1 MENGTQTI
9 VEGKEQEIKAEDNWK
24 YEFNGLAKYD
34 ESGKEIIYTVVES
47 QVTGYEPS
55 YETEENN
62 KNIINITNKR
72 DVYYV
77 SGTKEIIGVKVKDNQ
92 TGAFVEVNPDTF
104 SVSVGDIVKYEITM
118 KNEGNTDLENIVIK
132 DNKKVTLTNVIAP
145 ETMNTNAIE
154 YKEYDANSN
163 LVQGLTGKL
172 KPGKTVKVQV
182 TYKLENNEDIQD
194 VSKLKNEATVS
205 ADKTNTEKPTEEI
218 NVAHVPSVAIEKTS
232 IKINE
237 KEIKDNDRIKIDGKD
252 VADIKATV
260 GDVITYELKVTNT
273 GDVTINNVKVFDDRT
288 VTYDKE
294 FSDILDAQGNGI
306 TLKPGETKTI
316 QVKYTVT
323 KKDINDN
330 INTIENIAHVSAKY
344 DNEEVT
350 PSQDNDIITE
360 KDEKPSIDVTKTSS
374 QPKDKK
380 LLYNDEIKYTIK
392 ASNTSLKDGK
402 VTITDSKLK
411 EAIEKG
417 YVSAP
422 TVITVTETTTIE
434 GKTTRKITVD
444 ELAKGVEVKVA
455 GGNEAVIEFTVKV
468 TAKAG
473 TTIKNLATVIG
484 GNNETTDETTNK
496 VEKKIISKKYEQTIT
511 STNIVVALD
520 LSSSMNDNSKLSSA
534 KNALRKFV
542 EEIYKNGNGK
552 DVEIRVVTFNWG
564 SYADYKRYV
573 DTYYDR
579 YNKPNLTNKQKE
591 IVGTKLYSIIN
602 SGNYQEQLNKI
613 DSIEIPNYMS
623 TDISA
628 GLNLANAELNNFTN
642 KENNNVVILLGDG
655 KPDTDYTGD
664 TFERA
669 KTVAS
674 NLKQKATLYTIG
686 FSMDDSGKQLMKD
699 MASVK
704 DNKSLTYTAENQQ
717 ELINSFEAITKNV
730 SEKPETSELISED
743 GIIVINLE
751 KALDP
756 NKKVTINGK
765 EYALNTLPKEVTY
778 NSVEKKIIWDISGY
792 EANADL
798 SIAYVYE

>member
-1 MENGTQTI
+1 
-9 VEGKEQEIKAEDNWK
+9 
-24 YEFNGLAKYD
+24 
-34 ESGKEIIYTVVES
+34 
-47 QVTGYEPS
+47 
-55 YETEENN
+55 
-62 KNIINITNKR
+62 
-72 DVYYV
+72 
-77 SGTKEIIGVKVKDNQ
+77 
-92 TGAFVEVNPDTF
+92 
-104 SVSVGDIVKYEITM
+104 
-118 KNEGNTDLENIVIK
+118 
-132 DNKKVTLTNVIAP
+132 
-145 ETMNTNAIE
+145 
-154 YKEYDANSN
+154 
-163 LVQGLTGKL
+163 
-172 KPGKTVKVQV
+172 
-182 TYKLENNEDIQD
+182 
-194 VSKLKNEATVS
+194 
-205 ADKTNTEKPTEEI
+205 
-218 NVAHVPSVAIEKTS
+218 
-232 IKINE
+232 
-237 KEIKDNDRIKIDGKD
+237 
-252 VADIKATV
+252 
-260 GDVITYELKVTNT
+260 
-273 GDVTINNVKVFDDRT
+273 
-288 VTYDKE
+288 
-294 FSDILDAQGNGI
+294 
-306 TLKPGETKTI
+306 
-316 QVKYTVT
+316 
-323 KKDINDN
+323 
-330 INTIENIAHVSAKY
+330 
-344 DNEEVT
+344 
-350 PSQDNDIITE
+350 
-360 KDEKPSIDVTKTSS
+360 
-374 QPKDKK
+374 
-380 LLYNDEIKYTIK
+380 
-392 ASNTSLKDGK
+392 
-402 VTITDSKLK
+402 
-411 EAIEKG
+411 
-417 YVSAP
+417 
-422 TVITVTETTTIE
+422 
-434 GKTTRKITVD
+434 
-444 ELAKGVEVKVA
+444 
-455 GGNEAVIEFTVKV
+455 
-468 TAKAG
+468 
-473 TTIKNLATVIG
+473 
-484 GNNETTDETTNK
+484 
-496 VEKKIISKKYEQTIT
+496 
-511 STNIVVALD
+511 
-520 LSSSMNDNSKLSSA
+520 MNDNSKLSSA

-564 SYADYKRYV
+564 SYADYEHYI
-573 DTYYDR
+573 DIYYDR
-579 YNKPNLTNKQKE
+579 HNKPNLTNKQKE

-686 FSMDDSGKQLMKD
+686 FSMDKSGKQLMKD

>member
-1 MENGTQTI
+1 MRVMENGTQTI

-55 YETEENN
+55 YETEEND

-92 TGAFVEVNPDTF
+92 TGAFVEVDPDTF

-172 KPGKTVKVQV
+172 KPGETVKVQV

-205 ADKTNTEKPTEEI
+205 ADKTNTERPTEEI

-237 KEIKDNDRIKIDGKD
+237 KEITDNDRIKIDGKD

-273 GDVTINNVKVFDDRT
+273 GDVTINNVKVSDDRT

-360 KDEKPSIDVTKTSS
+360 KDEKPSINVTKTSS

-392 ASNTSLKDGK
+392 ASNTLLKDGK
-402 VTITDSKLK
+402 VIITDSKLK

-417 YVSAP
+417 YVSVP

-434 GKTTRKITVD
+434 GKTTRTITVD

-552 DVEIRVVTFNWG
+552 DVEIRVVTF
-564 SYADYKRYV
+564 KC
-573 DTYYDR
+573 
-579 YNKPNLTNKQKE
+579 
-591 IVGTKLYSIIN
+591 
-602 SGNYQEQLNKI
+602 
-613 DSIEIPNYMS
+613 
-623 TDISA
+623 
-628 GLNLANAELNNFTN
+628 
-642 KENNNVVILLGDG
+642 IL
-655 KPDTDYTGD
+655 
-664 TFERA
+664 
-669 KTVAS
+669 
-674 NLKQKATLYTIG
+674 
-686 FSMDDSGKQLMKD
+686 
-699 MASVK
+699 
-704 DNKSLTYTAENQQ
+704 
-717 ELINSFEAITKNV
+717 
-730 SEKPETSELISED
+730 
-743 GIIVINLE
+743 
-751 KALDP
+751 
-756 NKKVTINGK
+756 
-765 EYALNTLPKEVTY
+765 
-778 NSVEKKIIWDISGY
+778 
-792 EANADL
+792 
-798 SIAYVYE
+798 